1 MICASATSPNCPKYS
16 VSASARA
23 RARHPVREPQG
34 RARRGAPRPVAER
47 GDRHGAAAPRR
58 TCGGPGSQA
67 AHKHL
72 LGPRLDLLGHGLL
85 DVDLH
90 ARRAARR
97 AAPRP
102 EGGGSRHLTSTPAPP
117 TRPAARA
124 GSACA
129 RRCRE
134 GRRTRRP
141 AGGDA
146 ALCCGRAGP
155 AVRALRPIIIC
166 SSAVAALALASS
178 LKVTKPKPRGRLVP
192 RSIITTCAVMAHRGI
207 ASARACCCQGWDW
220 RRLLARVT
228 QAGTPGAGNGGAAGR
243 QGVRTASSTSPY
255 SPKCSRRISFVA
267 GHGRPPR
274 NRRRPLLSP
283 LGAALPDGK
292 RSRPLPHERPW
303 LGVAVSRRTF
313 LRSPPLVPP
322 ARPRVDPPSGVDGAR
337 FPANV
342 LYRPNVRLRLP

>member
-1 MICASATSPNCPKYS
+1 MLRPSGA
-16 VSASARA
+16 
-23 RARHPVREPQG
+23 
-34 RARRGAPRPVAER
+34 RGARLAPHNNMFLCGRGPRPGLLLEGHKAEAARPVGPPLHYHDLR
-47 GDRHGAAAPRR
+47 GD
-58 TCGGPGSQA
+58 GPSQ
-67 AHKHL
+67 H
-72 LGPRLDLLGHGLL
+72 
-85 DVDLH
+85 
-90 ARRAARR
+90 
-97 AAPRP
+97 
-102 EGGGSRHLTSTPAPP
+102 
-117 TRPAARA
+117 
-124 GSACA
+124 CQ
-129 RRCRE
+129 
-134 GRRTRRP
+134 RTRLLLP
-141 AGGDA
+141 GVG
-146 ALCCGRAGP
+146 
-155 AVRALRPIIIC
+155 
-166 SSAVAALALASS
+166 
-178 LKVTKPKPRGRLVP
+178 
-192 RSIITTCAVMAHRGI
+192 
-207 ASARACCCQGWDW
+207 W

-228 QAGTPGAGNGGAAGR
+228 PAGTPGAGNGGAAVR

-313 LRSPPLVPP
+313 LRSPPLLPP